1 MKKRVLKEL
10 EIEETLRNLK
20 LSNPSLNL
28 SIPKKESNINRQF
41 SGGKA
46 TPNIIVEET
55 QGSSKEVSIARGSES
70 PLVIDID
77 LDTKKE

>member
-28 SIPKKESNINRQF
+28 SISKKESSINRQF

-77 LDTKKE
+77 LDKKKE